1 MSDISE
7 WQRQIEARL
16 EELEKKKTEEECCLK
31 SIFLLQQ
38 LAIHTAESCAKN
50 IEDIKILREL
60 VKKGKI

>member
-16 EELEKKKTEEECCLK
+16 DELEKKKTEEESCLK

-38 LAIHTAESCAKN
+38 LALHTAESCAKN

-60 VKKGKI
+60 VKKEKI